1 VFSIRDVPIIYHPML
16 LNKPKNI
23 NLRAAHGGKGKNE
36 MNIRSMLQIKN
47 GLAVIS
53 AKDMTILVGRK
64 HLSILRAIDLI
75 PEQYL
80 RNEMFFKI
88 DDGHGG
94 NPSVNG
100 NY

>member
-1 VFSIRDVPIIYHPML
+1 
-16 LNKPKNI
+16 
-23 NLRAAHGGKGKNE
+23 

-53 AKDMTILVGRK
+53 AKDMAILVGRK

-80 RNEMFFKI
+80 TNEMFFMI
-88 DDGHGG
+88 DDEVFIRAYYQYGES
-94 NPSVNG
+94 PYQSKPKAL
-100 NY
+100 